1 MNNQFATQ
9 RLLTE
14 MDAYDSLGSMLSEL
28 GASEDTIETLVNAV
42 KVGLITPSK
51 AVEITK
57 QTVGVQETSSVGGG
71 LTGGPTAANW
81 DPQGPTGTGE
91 QMATTKAFG
100 KKKKYQEGTYEDD
113 EIAVFDGGE
122 DGLTKIYKRAD
133 GSYYGINDEFDF
145 VAKDQLE
152 MLKKLSQ
159 FGYKHLSGEL
169 EEDAPRLAGNPSKT
183 SKQGAKNISAYTSV
197 GFQKAPSAK
206 EAGKTM
212 KSIDV
217 EELWE
222 ANKYSQFKREAAVRT
237 KPQQMHEAVKMINK
251 KLDEVN
257 KLLEFTSQM
266 KLELS
271 EGEETLE
278 YTRNTHKVFE
288 KVHKR
293 VVEVFS
299 KVKKLK

>member
-9 RLLTE
+9 RLLAE
-14 MDAYDSLGSMLSEL
+14 MDAYDSLRSMLSEL
-28 GASEDTIETLVNAV
+28 GASEDTIEMLVNAV

-57 QTVGVQETSSVGGG
+57 QTVGVQETSSVGGMV
-71 LTGGPTAANW
+71 TGGPTAATATAG
-81 DPQGPTGTGE
+81 DGE
-91 QMATTKAFG
+91 QYFAGTR
-100 KKKKYQEGTYEDD
+100 KKVK
-113 EIAVFDGGE
+113 
-122 DGLTKIYKRAD
+122 
-133 GSYYGINDEFDF
+133 
-145 VAKDQLE
+145 
-152 MLKKLSQ
+152 
-159 FGYKHLSGEL
+159 
-169 EEDAPRLAGNPSKT
+169 EDAPRLAGSPAKT
-183 SKQGAKNISAYTSV
+183 NKQGASNLSAYKNF
-197 GFQKAPSAK
+197 GFTKAPSAK
-206 EAGKTM
+206 EAGKKM
-212 KSIDV
+212 QSIDV

-222 ANKYSQFKREAAVRT
+222 GNRYSQFKKEAAIRS

-251 KLDEVN
+251 KLEEVS

-266 KLELS
+266 KQELS

-278 YTRNTHKVFE
+278 YARNTHKVFE

>member
-9 RLLTE
+9 RLLAE
-14 MDAYDSLGSMLSEL
+14 MDAYDSLRSMLSEL
-28 GASEDTIETLVNAV
+28 GASEDTIEMLVNAV

-57 QTVGVQETSSVGGG
+57 QTVGVQETSSVGGMV
-71 LTGGPTAANW
+71 TGGPTAANW

-91 QMATTKAFG
+91 QMAATKAFG

-169 EEDAPRLAGNPSKT
+169 EEDAPRLAGSPAKT
-183 SKQGAKNISAYTSV
+183 NKQGASNLSAYKNF
-197 GFQKAPSAK
+197 GFTKAPSAK
-206 EAGKTM
+206 EAGKKM
-212 KSIDV
+212 QSIDV

-222 ANKYSQFKREAAVRT
+222 GNRYSQFKKEAAIRS

-251 KLDEVN
+251 KLEEVS

-266 KLELS
+266 KQELS

-278 YTRNTHKVFE
+278 YARNTHKVFE